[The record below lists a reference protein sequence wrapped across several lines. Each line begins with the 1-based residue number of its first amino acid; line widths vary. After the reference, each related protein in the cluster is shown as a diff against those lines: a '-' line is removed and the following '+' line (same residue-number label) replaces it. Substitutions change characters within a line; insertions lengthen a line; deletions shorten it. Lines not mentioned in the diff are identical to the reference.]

1 MQNHFLNPNPA
12 GAQHYATNF
21 GSFGISGFGSFSGI
35 GGIGGIGGGSFGSF
49 GSIGGSFGGIGG
61 GIGGFSGGI
70 GGGIGGFGGGISGR
84 PVGPAVSIA
93 NEYPR
98 GTVFSSTY
106 GAIPPAASLSGASN
120 SPGSAQGCALASAP
134 GGTFTAVGPFGP
146 LGSFIGVPAT
156 PVGASAAAPVA
167 AAPVADAGDLQI
179 QGHKEIAAAPAI
191 MRGEDDS
198 PFSCLEKYGDM
209 LSEME
214 AWLRPQN
221 TPTTPES
228 KKRHKHWWMIAV
240 MHYLVNGSWLRQ
252 TDANDRYIRQGNAYR
267 KHVTPLLDSLDDYE
281 RVRLIGILAIELDK
295 IDSSH
300 TMRKWIKESRSKAAR
315 ERWKHPDYHRRQRQE
330 PAV

>member
-1 MQNHFLNPNPA
+1 M
-12 GAQHYATNF
+12 
-21 GSFGISGFGSFSGI
+21 
-35 GGIGGIGGGSFGSF
+35 
-49 GSIGGSFGGIGG
+49 
-61 GIGGFSGGI
+61 
-70 GGGIGGFGGGISGR
+70 
-84 PVGPAVSIA
+84 
-93 NEYPR
+93 
-98 GTVFSSTY
+98 
-106 GAIPPAASLSGASN
+106 
-120 SPGSAQGCALASAP
+120 
-134 GGTFTAVGPFGP
+134 
-146 LGSFIGVPAT
+146 PAT

-167 AAPVADAGDLQI
+167 AAPAAAAPAADAGDLRI

-191 MRGEDDS
+191 TRGADS

-209 LSEME
+209 LSGME

-221 TPTTPES
+221 TPATPES
-228 KKRHKHWWMIAV
+228 RKRHKHWWMIAV

-281 RVRLIGILAIELDK
+281 RVQLIGILAIELDK
-295 IDSSH
+295 IDSLH